1 MKNSIGKKIKGFLGR
16 RYLIIILI
24 VMLVTFISDVYLTI
38 KKYLRGEEFSIF
50 EVAVIYLFL
59 SSILIALILLVV
71 RKIQIRYAKREKI
84 RL

>member
-1 MKNSIGKKIKGFLGR
+1 
-16 RYLIIILI
+16 
-24 VMLVTFISDVYLTI
+24 MLVTFISDVYFTI

-71 RKIQIRYAKREKI
+71 RKIQIRYAKREKT